1 MIVEFELAAHV
12 GSSGI
17 FPYSCYIEKK
27 LVCVCVIMEP
37 IKEEGIERMILHA
50 ETRVVLSFACLLTR
64 NDYL

>member
-1 MIVEFELAAHV
+1 M
-12 GSSGI
+12 
-17 FPYSCYIEKK
+17 
-27 LVCVCVIMEP
+27 CVCVIMEP